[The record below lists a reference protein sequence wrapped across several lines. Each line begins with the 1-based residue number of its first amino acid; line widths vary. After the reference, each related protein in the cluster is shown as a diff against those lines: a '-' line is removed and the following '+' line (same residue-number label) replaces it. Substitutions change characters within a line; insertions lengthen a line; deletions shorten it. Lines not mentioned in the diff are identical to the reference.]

1 MEQYDYLIVGSGLAG
16 VSAIKGIREEDE
28 KGSIL
33 LVGKEEELPY
43 NRPPLSKDLLLEG
56 KTVED
61 IRIEDEDF
69 YRKNQVDVKL
79 GTEVVDLDGEEK
91 VVKDQDG
98 NKYYFGKLLLA
109 TGGYPKTLDIPGG
122 DLDGVKYYRYLDDYR
137 EINRKLGDAENAVVI
152 GGGFIGSEMAAA
164 LTLND
169 LDVSMVFPERYLLER
184 VFPVELAAIV
194 QEDYR
199 SRGVEIFNEE
209 TPDEI
214 RKNRV
219 GYEVET
225 SEGEV
230 INGDL
235 VVVGIGISPAVELA
249 EAAGLEIFDGI
260 GVDRYL
266 QTTNSSVYAAGD
278 VAHFPYVALGDCM
291 RIEHWD
297 HAIKQ
302 GKQAGRNMAGASET
316 YDDISYFFS
325 DLFDL
330 GFEAVGEIDS
340 RLDTFID
347 WKEEGETG
355 AVYYLSE
362 GGSVRGVLLLG
373 LWGKKDRA
381 RQLIES
387 EEAFARG
394 ELEGEIG

>member
-1 MEQYDYLIVGSGLAG
+1 MEEYDYVIAGSGLAG
-16 VSAIKGIREEDE
+16 VSAVKGIREEDE
-28 KGSIL
+28 TGSIL
-33 LVGKEEELPY
+33 LIGEEKELPY
-43 NRPPLSKDLLLEG
+43 NRPPLSKDLLLKDES
-56 KTVED
+56 VED

-69 YRKNQVDVKL
+69 YRENEVDVKL
-79 GTEVVDLDGEEK
+79 GTTVVDIDGEEK
-91 VVKDQDG
+91 EVEDG
-98 NKYYFGKLLLA
+98 KGNRYGFGRLLLA

-122 DLDGVKYYRYLDDYR
+122 DLAGVSYYRYLDDYR
-137 EINRKLGDAENAVVI
+137 EINQGMDDAEKAVVI

-169 LDVSMVFPERYLLER
+169 LDVSMVFPEKYLLER
-184 VFPVELAAIV
+184 VFPVELAGIV

-199 SRGVEIFNEE
+199 SRGVEIFNENV
-209 TPDEI
+209 PDEI
-214 RKNRV
+214 RKGNG

-230 INGDL
+230 LTGDL
-235 VVVGIGISPAVELA
+235 VVVGIGISPAVELG

-266 QTTNSSVYAAGD
+266 QTTNSSIYAAGD
-278 VAHFPYVALGDCM
+278 VAYFPFVAIDDCK
-291 RIEHWD
+291 RVEHWD
-297 HAIKQ
+297 QAIKQ
-302 GKQAGRNMAGASET
+302 GKQAGRNMAGAEET
-316 YDDISYFFS
+316 YDYIPYFFS
-325 DLFDL
+325 DLFDF
-330 GFEAVGEIDS
+330 GFEAVGEVDS

-355 AVYYLSE
+355 AIYYLSE

-373 LWGKKDRA
+373 LWGKKKAA

-387 EEAFARG
+387 DETFGRG